1 MATEQRLLSIQ
12 TGVAQP
18 LMIGGR
24 RIMTAIRK
32 RPVSG
37 PVAVQRMGL
46 AGDEQADP
54 SVHGGLRKAIYA
66 YPSEHYPYW
75 AGQQSMLGL
84 PTELPFGSLGE
95 NLTLTGL
102 TEDAVYVGD
111 LLVFADCVLRV
122 TEPRQPC
129 FKLNATMGD
138 PQAAQKMARSGFC
151 GFYLAVDTPGSLSTG
166 ERFTVQTGPRQTP
179 IAALFQAA
187 MLKTRSD

>member
-1 MATEQRLLSIQ
+1 MTADQRLLSIQ

-54 SVHGGLRKAIYA
+54 NVHGGLRKAIYA
-66 YPSEHYPYW
+66 YPAEHYPYW
-75 AGQQSMLGL
+75 AEQQSILGI

-102 TEDAVYVGD
+102 TENAVYVGD
-111 LLVFADCVLRV
+111 LLIFADCVLRV

-138 PQAAQKMARSGFC
+138 PQAAKKMARTGFS
-151 GFYLAVDTPGSLSTG
+151 GFYLAVDTPGSLSASDL
-166 ERFTVQTGPRQTP
+166 FTVQTGPRQTP